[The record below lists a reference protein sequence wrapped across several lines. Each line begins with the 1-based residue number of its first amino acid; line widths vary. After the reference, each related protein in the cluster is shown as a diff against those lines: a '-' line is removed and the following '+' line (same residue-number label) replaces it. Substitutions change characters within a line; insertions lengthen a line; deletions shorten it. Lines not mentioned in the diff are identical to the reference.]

1 MRDMRHSLLSW
12 SRLPAARALVLLLG
26 TLGFV
31 VGPVGAGTHGG
42 TSATAAISGVRT
54 VPAER
59 VPAQKAP
66 ARNRVSAKVRTARH
80 AQAAVDA
87 VVRHAAGAAAPS
99 AQPVHA
105 VLPASGTGVPRPPGL
120 PAVPAAAPAAPD
132 LAPRAVPRG
141 RAPPSAG
148 RI

>member
-1 MRDMRHSLLSW
+1 MRDMRHSLLSR
-12 SRLPAARALVLLLG
+12 SRLPAARVLVLLLG

-59 VPAQKAP
+59 VPAQQAP
-66 ARNRVSAKVRTARH
+66 ARNRASAKVRTTRH
-80 AQAAVDA
+80 AQAAVAA
-87 VVRHAAGAAAPS
+87 VARHAAGAAAPS

-105 VLPASGTGVPRPPGL
+105 ALPASGAVVPRPAGRPD
-120 PAVPAAAPAAPD
+120 APAAAPLTPD

-141 RAPPSAG
+141 RAPPSTG